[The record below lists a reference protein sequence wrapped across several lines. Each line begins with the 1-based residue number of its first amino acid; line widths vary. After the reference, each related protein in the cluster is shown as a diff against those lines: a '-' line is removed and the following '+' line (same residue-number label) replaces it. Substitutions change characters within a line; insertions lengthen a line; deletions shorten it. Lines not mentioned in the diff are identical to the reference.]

1 MDRPSW
7 MQGMILKSELKIY
20 LWANLIPMS
29 TEIEIF
35 YSWANLIDAIEH
47 VDTRAA
53 TKIITLYEIWSL
65 MSFSRAW
72 ATFS

>member
-20 LWANLIPMS
+20 LWANLIPIS

-35 YSWANLIDAIEH
+35 YSWANLIDAIEL

-53 TKIITLYEIWSL
+53 S
-65 MSFSRAW
+65 
-72 ATFS
+72 